1 MESTTNITIRILQV
15 SDVSQ
20 SYVDWF
26 SDSEVTKFSDNQYRE
41 FSLDTQIS
49 YVEGCINDNNIDLY
63 GIFDGSRHIGNIIID
78 LTDKLHRRAEIS
90 YVIGEKKYWGKG
102 IASKAIGLIVKC
114 AKEKYSLHKLTAG
127 CAEKNVGS
135 IKALKANGFSIEGTR
150 ISHLYY
156 NNIWQDQI
164 EMGLVL
170 NDSKI

>member
-1 MESTTNITIRILQV
+1 MESNTNITIRILQV

-26 SDSEVTKFSDNQYRE
+26 LDKEVTKFSDNQYKK

-49 YVEGCINDNNIDLY
+49 YVENCINDKDIDLY
-63 GIFDGSRHIGNIIID
+63 GIFDRARHIGNIVID
-78 LTDKLHRRAEIS
+78 LSDRLHGRAEIS
-90 YVIGEKKYWGKG
+90 YVIGDKKYWGKG
-102 IASKAIGLIVKC
+102 IASKAIGLIIEC

-127 CAEKNVGS
+127 CAEKNIGS
-135 IKALKANGFSIEGTR
+135 IKALQANGFSIEGTR

-156 NNIWQDQI
+156 NNLWHDQI